1 MPILFFCESITV
13 FLLRKCLSIAAAI
26 LKDNPYRV
34 SALGTI
40 TTTEKES
47 IIFCNEDFMVF
58 FFFLYSPVPVLANNT
73 LVT

>member
-13 FLLRKCLSIAAAI
+13 FLLRKCLSIAASV

-40 TTTEKES
+40 TTTKKEN
-47 IIFCNEDFMVF
+47 IIFCNEDFMAS
-58 FFFLYSPVPVLANNT
+58 LYSSVPVLANNT
-73 LVT
+73 LVI